1 MQIVR
6 RIGYFIVT
14 IMFYA
19 FALGLWNVLLL
30 IALFVLVTV
39 VISVFIKI
47 LELRQ
52 IKALAS
58 RPAYYEF
65 ASFIP
70 VGQILTVTSTGVI
83 ECYAMEHWTKLDHIG
98 SLPVD
103 ASLHA
108 LSADGCWLAWAI
120 EGTYGECSVS
130 LSEIKTGNRVCTIEH
145 DGLLSSVLISPSGAL
160 FGLRNHL
167 NGLHL
172 WDGKTGEP
180 VPLFS
185 DAGSQAVDYIFAEFV
200 VFSPDGRFLA
210 GGEQDAVY
218 IWDLEEKELARVL
231 GGHSRISA
239 LSYNSGGTLLAV
251 ADFGSIHIWDA
262 GSGEK
267 LRVIDGLYGVQ
278 HLIFS
283 PDGRFLVGDGNDGIL
298 WILDMGSGTRL
309 ADSYVSHARF
319 GCLSISPDAQQI
331 LALSMEARVY
341 RWLLD
346 GDGRFRS
353 TEMLTENAWASVS

>member
-1 MQIVR
+1 VQIVR
-6 RIGYFIVT
+6 KFIWA
-14 IMFYA
+14 IILAA
-19 FALGLWNVLLL
+19 FAAALGLWNFLLL
-30 IALFVLVTV
+30 LALFVLVIV
-39 VISVFIKI
+39 VFFVFIEI
-47 LELRQ
+47 SERRR

-58 RPAYYEF
+58 RPAYCEF

-70 VGQILTVTSTGVI
+70 VGQILTVTSQGVI
-83 ECYAMEHWTKLDHIG
+83 ERYAIEHWTRLDHIDC
-98 SLPVD
+98 LPVD

-120 EGTYGECSVS
+120 EGNDGESSVS
-130 LSEIKTGNRVCTIEH
+130 LAEIKTGNRVCTIEH

-167 NGLHL
+167 NGVHL

-185 DAGSQAVDYIFAEFV
+185 NAGSQAADYTFAEFI

-210 GGEQDAVY
+210 GGEEDTVY
-218 IWDLEEKELARVL
+218 IWDLEGKDLAQVL
-231 GGHSRISA
+231 GGHSHISA
-239 LSYNSGGTLLAV
+239 LSYNLGGTLLAV
-251 ADFGSIHIWDA
+251 ADDGSIHIWDA
-262 GSGEK
+262 NSGEK
-267 LRVIDGLYGVQ
+267 LRVIDGLHGVQ

-283 PDGRFLVGDGNDGIL
+283 PDGRFLVGDGDEGIL
-298 WILDMGSGTRL
+298 WIVDIGSGIRL
-309 ADSYVSHARF
+309 ADSSISHARF
-319 GCLSISPDAQQI
+319 GCLSFSPDSQQI
-331 LALSMEARVY
+331 LALSMEARLY

-353 TEMLTENAWASVS
+353 TEILTENAWASVG